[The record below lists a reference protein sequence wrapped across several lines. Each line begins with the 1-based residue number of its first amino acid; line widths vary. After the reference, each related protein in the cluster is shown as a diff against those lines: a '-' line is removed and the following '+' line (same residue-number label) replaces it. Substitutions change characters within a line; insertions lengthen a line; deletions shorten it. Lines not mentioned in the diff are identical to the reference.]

1 MTGQEATNN
10 VEALLQASIH
20 TSPQEAPQQG
30 LRALYPA
37 SVQDFCHEAEQPKVE
52 APSTSEIPFEK
63 AVEAKA
69 EAPTQDSTH
78 QTLQLPLRPKP
89 RHLRRIVRTSRL
101 KQTQRSHRERS
112 SNRLCHP
119 TPKLPHKRHF
129 KPSLKYLQVYLRTR
143 NWSNSRSLPLWIL
156 HRNLHRRILRHQ

>member
-10 VEALLQASIH
+10 VEALLQASID

-30 LRALYPA
+30 LRALCLA

-63 AVEAKA
+63 AVEVKA

-78 QTLQLPLRPKP
+78 QTLQLPLRPKA
-89 RHLRRIVRTSRL
+89 
-101 KQTQRSHRERS
+101 E
-112 SNRLCHP
+112 
-119 TPKLPHKRHF
+119 TPSQDSPHVEAETNSKE
-129 KPSLKYLQVYLRTR
+129 PSGAIQ
-143 NWSNSRSLPLWIL
+143 
-156 HRNLHRRILRHQ
+156 